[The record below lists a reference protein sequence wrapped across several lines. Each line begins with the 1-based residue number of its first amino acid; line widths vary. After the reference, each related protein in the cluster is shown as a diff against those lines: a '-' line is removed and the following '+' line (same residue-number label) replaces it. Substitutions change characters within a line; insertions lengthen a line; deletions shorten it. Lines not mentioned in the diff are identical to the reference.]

1 MQTPNPP
8 PSSPSPTPPD
18 RAEAFH
24 RVTDVLRCKWTL
36 AVLEELARGTSRPSE
51 LQRALPGLTSKV
63 LSERLRKLERFGLV
77 DRTAYPEVPPRVEYT
92 LTQQGRSMSKLVT
105 HVADFVSDWAHGNQ
119 TEPKP
124 SD

>member
-1 MQTPNPP
+1 M
-8 PSSPSPTPPD
+8 PTPRPHPAPPAAPD

-51 LQRALPGLTSKV
+51 IQRALPGLTSKV

-77 DRTAYPEVPPRVEYT
+77 SRTAYAEVPPRVEYA
-92 LTQQGRSMSKLVT
+92 LTEQGRSMSELVT
-105 HVADFVSDWAHGNQ
+105 RVSEFVRDWSDSAETSSN
-119 TEPKP
+119 PP
-124 SD
+124 A

>member
-1 MQTPNPP
+1 MHTPRPHPGPP
-8 PSSPSPTPPD
+8 ASPD

-51 LQRALPGLTSKV
+51 IQRALPGLTSKV

-77 DRTAYPEVPPRVEYT
+77 SRTAYAEVPPRVEYA
-92 LTQQGRSMSKLVT
+92 LTERGQSMSELVT
-105 HVADFVSDWAHGNQ
+105 RVSQFVSDWADSFGSS
-119 TEPKP
+119 
-124 SD
+124 SDPPA

>member
-1 MQTPNPP
+1 MDTPP
-8 PSSPSPTPPD
+8 PPPH

-36 AVLEELARGTSRPSE
+36 AVLEELGRGTSRPSE

-77 DRTAYPEVPPRVEYT
+77 DRTAFPEVPPRVEYR
-92 LTQQGRSMSKLVT
+92 LTDHGSAMTELVHKVGR
-105 HVADFVSDWAHGNQ
+105 FVDHWVSTQNPQ
-119 TEPKP
+119 
-124 SD
+124 

>member
-1 MQTPNPP
+1 M
-8 PSSPSPTPPD
+8 PTPRPHHVTPAAPD

-51 LQRALPGLTSKV
+51 IQRALPGLTSKV

-77 DRTAYPEVPPRVEYT
+77 SRTAYAEVPPRVEYA
-92 LTQQGRSMSKLVT
+92 LTEQGRSMSELVT
-105 HVADFVSDWAHGNQ
+105 RVSEFVRDWSDSAETSSN
-119 TEPKP
+119 PP
-124 SD
+124 A

>member
-1 MQTPNPP
+1 MPTPQ
-8 PSSPSPTPPD
+8 SPNSPPD

-24 RVTDVLRCKWTL
+24 RITDVLRCKWTL

-77 DRTAYPEVPPRVEYT
+77 DRTAFPEVPPRVEYT
-92 LTQQGRSMSKLVT
+92 LTERGRSMSRLVIQ
-105 HVADFVSDWAHGNQ
+105 VSEFVTDWAEGVQ

-124 SD
+124 GD